1 MTSIPKSRSE
11 ASDRYPVDRL
21 ITALAAS
28 NLPWATAR
36 LVRLLI
42 TRVSI
47 TANSQDASTK
57 ASRRVL
63 LLPRRG
69 FTDDILTTLSTIP
82 SLDVIALKRR
92 RLKAIAS
99 AFLPKEIDDNNYVVN
114 SSSTKAAMRAYRDFL
129 CQFWQALDPS
139 RRINAVL
146 SGNFGYY
153 AEQEFAAALESLGVP
168 FIALHKENSWSP
180 GNQSFWEAVYRERR
194 APFRGRRI
202 LVYSP
207 IERDLQLRAGVVDRD
222 RIEVTG
228 MPRLDVVHRWRQS
241 NVGLV
246 PKPTV
251 LFASFLPEVGMP
263 FLSKTTQAPSSG
275 CSLADQEVSRTM
287 SLTTLCRSVHRA
299 ILKLAIENPNMT
311 ILIKTK
317 GRERDRMGL
326 AKLLGIAEEGD
337 LPANAQ
343 VIHGGSPLPAIAQA
357 SVVCGLHSTLLLE
370 ALAAGRPVIVP
381 WYAEALNPEIRRYL
395 FDLGPAVLRAAS
407 ADEFVE
413 RVRSVAQAQAPVPA
427 TLPPE
432 TQKFLREW
440 VGNDDGKASERAA
453 AAILRTIEAAASALG
468 SLGRARAALPS

>member
-1 MTSIPKSRSE
+1 
-11 ASDRYPVDRL
+11 
-21 ITALAAS
+21 
-28 NLPWATAR
+28 
-36 LVRLLI
+36 
-42 TRVSI
+42 
-47 TANSQDASTK
+47 
-57 ASRRVL
+57 
-63 LLPRRG
+63 
-69 FTDDILTTLSTIP
+69 
-82 SLDVIALKRR
+82 VIALKRR
-92 RLKAIAS
+92 RLKAIAG
-99 AFLPKEIDDNNYVVN
+99 AFLPDEIDDNNYVVN
-114 SSSTKAAMRAYRDFL
+114 ASSAKAAMRAYRDFL
-129 CQFWQALDPS
+129 GQFWQALDPS

-168 FIALHKENSWSP
+168 FIALHKENAWSP
-180 GNQSFWEAVYRERR
+180 GNQSFWEAIYRERR

-207 IERDLQLRAGVVDRD
+207 IERELQLRAGIVDRD

-228 MPRLDVVHRWRQS
+228 MPRLDAVHRWRQS

-263 FLSKTTQAPSSG
+263 FLGKTAQRPSG
-275 CSLADQEVSRTM
+275 TGSLVDKEVSRAM
-287 SLTTLCRSVHRA
+287 SVATLCMSVHRA
-299 ILKLAIENPNMT
+299 ILKLANDDPHLT

-326 AKLLGIAEEGD
+326 ANLLGIAEERD
-337 LPANAQ
+337 LPDNVQ

-381 WYAEALNPEIRRYL
+381 WYAEALDPEIRRYL
-395 FDLGPAVLRAAS
+395 FDLGPAVLKTAS
-407 ADEFVE
+407 ADEFIE
-413 RVRSVAQAQAPVPA
+413 RVRGVALTQAPVPA
-427 TLPPE
+427 ALPLQ

-453 AAILRTIEAAASALG
+453 AAILKTIEADVAAVGNLRRDCAT
-468 SLGRARAALPS
+468 LPS